1 MDDERSRAFGAIP
14 VPIDQETELKSI
26 FAFGKLMLTQE
37 ALMKK
42 ILSMTLVALGFAAP
56 ANAISIALHSDN
68 QGIGSIEWN
77 VDGNNINIW
86 EYWTQPGSGILEI
99 SGLRSGI
106 SYTVNKYVYN
116 SSGQSWYRF
125 ANELLDSYVA
135 GSEDDLN
142 DAKPYPGWI
151 PAGYSTS
158 SDEDGL
164 SFAQGLSV
172 PRSSTVFS
180 SVLADETTNSR
191 DFLDYYD
198 GLLAD
203 GADGI
208 FTFGLRYTAGDEAFL
223 LVQRPN
229 VESAPTPDV
238 ASTSGLLGLAMIG
251 LSLVRRATR

>member
-1 MDDERSRAFGAIP
+1 
-14 VPIDQETELKSI
+14 
-26 FAFGKLMLTQE
+26 
-37 ALMKK
+37 MKK
-42 ILSMTLVALGFAAP
+42 TLISTLVALAFAGSAD
-56 ANAISIALHSDN
+56 AISITLHADN

-77 VDGNNINIW
+77 VDGNTINIW
-86 EYWTQPGSGILEI
+86 EYWTQQGAGILEI

-142 DAKPYPGWI
+142 DAKPYLNWI
-151 PAGYSTS
+151 PSGYSTS

-172 PRSSTVFS
+172 SRSSTVFS
-180 SVLADETTNSR
+180 SVLADEVTNSR

-203 GADGI
+203 GADGAL
-208 FTFGLRYTAGDEAFL
+208 TFGLRHIAGEEAFL

-229 VESAPTPDV
+229 VESTSVPDT
-238 ASTSGLLGLAMIG
+238 ASTSGLLGLG
-251 LSLVRRATR
+251 LAGLAFVRRGIK

>member
-1 MDDERSRAFGAIP
+1 
-14 VPIDQETELKSI
+14 
-26 FAFGKLMLTQE
+26 
-37 ALMKK
+37 MKK
-42 ILSMTLVALGFAAP
+42 ILSMTLVALAFAGP
-56 ANAISIALHSDN
+56 ASAVSIALHSDN

-77 VDGNNINIW
+77 VDGNTINIW
-86 EYWTQPGSGILEI
+86 EYWTNPGSGILEI
-99 SGLRSGI
+99 SGLGGGI
-106 SYTVNKYVYN
+106 SYTINKYVYN

-135 GSEDDLN
+135 GSEDDRN
-142 DAKPYPGWI
+142 DARPYPSWI

-172 PRSSTVFS
+172 SRSSTVFS
-180 SVLADETTNSR
+180 SILADEVTNSR

-203 GADGI
+203 GANGA
-208 FTFGLRYTAGDEAFL
+208 FTFGLRYTSGDETFL

-229 VESAPTPDV
+229 VESTPVPDV
-238 ASTSGLLGLAMIG
+238 ASTSGLLGLGMIG
-251 LSLVRRATR
+251 LSLVRRGTR